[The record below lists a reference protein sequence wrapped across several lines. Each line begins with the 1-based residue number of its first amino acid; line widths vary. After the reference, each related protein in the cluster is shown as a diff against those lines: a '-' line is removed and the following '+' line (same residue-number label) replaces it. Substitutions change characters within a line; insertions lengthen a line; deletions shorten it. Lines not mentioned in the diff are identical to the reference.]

1 MISLFVNEILPLQ
14 KKKQPPHNK
23 REPRHAENNEHMQD
37 SKDHSNSLP
46 ECWKSSWLKKHP
58 HFLQR

>member
-14 KKKQPPHNK
+14 KKTPPHNK

-37 SKDHSNSLP
+37 SKDHSNSLL
-46 ECWKSSWLKKHP
+46 EI
-58 HFLQR
+58 FMA